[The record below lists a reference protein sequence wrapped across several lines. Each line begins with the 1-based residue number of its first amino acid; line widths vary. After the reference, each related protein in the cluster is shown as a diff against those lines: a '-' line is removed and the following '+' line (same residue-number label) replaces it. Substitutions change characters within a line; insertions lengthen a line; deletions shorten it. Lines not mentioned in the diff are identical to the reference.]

1 MESCESTTPVLQ
13 RAWLMNYAV
22 GLISQGS
29 PLEQLVLQS
38 SRSSSSPSQW
48 WLSGSVIEE
57 IDREPAA
64 VMVGP

>member
-1 MESCESTTPVLQ
+1 
-13 RAWLMNYAV
+13 MNYAV

-48 WLSGSVIEE
+48 SLSGSVIEE
-57 IDREPAA
+57 IDRERAA